1 MTKKELVEQMEERFA
16 EWLDEVVLPFYES
29 NIKNP
34 EIIGKEMSFPF
45 DDNLTLTPEDVDYV
59 FSDWLDEVYTDQF
72 ENFGWTWAE
81 NYDDVSLEAFDVKL
95 CNQDFKTLKELGDEE
110 FSLKHEYDC
119 IVKAILPVY
128 DIREKE
134 VLIRFETR
142 FITVEFGEPFYNEWE
157 FIDEK
162 DYGRIK
168 EALDSLSYLTTPY
181 KDRYREYSDWEVP
194 SFDDPEITKEHV
206 TEDIVD
212 ADLNDDDDEEYRN
225 KSVNE
230 RISDG
235 IRDTISGWFL
245 YFDVDDKC
253 SKISKNLKYLKED
266 EVLKIEILSEEDFVL
281 DCDVLYGIFE
291 DCYVEWWERHDDDEL
306 GLREFKED
314 IWVRKYL
321 NCPELDFEY
330 DKENKMLTIRATF
343 SVYYHGHIV
352 DDEMDSDYAERCYE
366 EDECPSDYSTDDE
379 YDDGCWWD
387 GYPSEDAFWECN
399 GI

>member
-1 MTKKELVEQMEERFA
+1 MTKKELMEQMEERFA

-45 DDNLTLTPEDVDYV
+45 DDDLALTLDDVDCA
-59 FSDWLDEVYTDQF
+59 FSNWLGDIYMDRF
-72 ENFGWTWAE
+72 DNFGWSWAE
-81 NYDDVSLEAFDVKL
+81 NYEDISLEAFDIKL
-95 CNQDFKTLKELGDEE
+95 RDEDLETLEDLGYEKR
-110 FSLKHEYDC
+110 FLRHEYDC
-119 IVKAILPVY
+119 ILKIILPVY

-134 VLIRFETR
+134 VLVRFEAG
-142 FITVEFGEPFYNEWE
+142 FITVEEGEPFYNEWE
-157 FIDEK
+157 LIEEK
-162 DYGRIK
+162 DYEKFK
-168 EALDSLSYLTTPY
+168 EALESLDYLGIPY
-181 KDRYREYSDWEVP
+181 GNRYYTCSDWETP
-194 SFDDPEITKEHV
+194 CFDDPEITKEHV

-212 ADLNDDDDEEYRN
+212 ADLDDDDEDYRN

-230 RISDG
+230 RICDG

-266 EVLKIEILSEEDFVL
+266 EVLKIEILSEKDFVL
-281 DCDVLYGIFE
+281 DCDVLYDIFE
-291 DCYVEWWERHDDDEL
+291 DCYGEWWERHDDDEL

-321 NCPELDFEY
+321 NCPELDYEY

-343 SVYYHGHIV
+343 SVYYSGHIC

-366 EDECPSDYSTDDE
+366 EDKCPSDYDTDDE

-387 GYPSEDAFWECN
+387 GYPSEEAFWECN